1 MTIEIRV
8 RMARAMDQ
16 ADVNEIRRLAEAAY
30 PGAWKLTPVESAEPT
45 LGVADDLLIGL
56 VDGTTAFL
64 AHEICQQIK
73 LWLAQRSR
81 RYPTPPETEVT
92 ADVVDP
98 ADSAPPSAP
107 EASAPPADPPY
118 GSAAGEVPDASD
130 D

>member
-1 MTIEIRV
+1 MAIEIRV

-16 ADVNEIRRLAEAAY
+16 ADVNEMHRLIESAY
-30 PGAWKLTPVESAEPT
+30 PGAWKLISVESAEPT
-45 LGVADDLLIGL
+45 LGAADDLLIGL

-92 ADVVDP
+92 ADVVDVVDP
-98 ADSAPPSAP
+98 AS
-107 EASAPPADPPY
+107 SAPPATPPH
-118 GSAAGEVPDASD
+118 GSATGEVPDASD